1 MELSMKYDGWTFN
14 CTTPDRTSVINN
26 PKGHRSAFS
35 VKFRLDLK
43 RLKKMIFKNK
53 QLLPNHD

>member
-26 PKGHRSAFS
+26 PKGHHLAFS
-35 VKFRLDLK
+35 VKFTARLETTEEND
-43 RLKKMIFKNK
+43 I
-53 QLLPNHD
+53 